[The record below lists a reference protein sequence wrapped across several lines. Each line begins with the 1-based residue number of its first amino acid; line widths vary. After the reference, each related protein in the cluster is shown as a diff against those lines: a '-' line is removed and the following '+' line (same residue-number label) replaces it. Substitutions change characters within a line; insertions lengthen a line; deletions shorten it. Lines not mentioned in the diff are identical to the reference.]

1 MAVCGECGQRNP
13 EEARFCLSCGTPLA
27 ERGAAGHEVR
37 KIVTVVF
44 ADLAGSTGFGE
55 RLDPESLRRVQAR
68 FFDAMRLVL
77 ERHGATVEKFIG
89 DAVMAV
95 FGVPFVHEDDALRAV
110 RASFEMREALHEL
123 NAEISPSWGVE
134 LTIRIGVNTGEVVA
148 GDAASGQSFATG
160 DTVNVAARLEQA
172 ADPGEILVGETTFRL
187 VRDAVEAE
195 EVDAL
200 DLRGRGEKV
209 AARRL
214 VSIRPDSP
222 GTARRLETPLVGREN
237 ELRLLHDAFARVERE
252 QGCHLFTL
260 LGPAGVGKSRLVAE
274 FLSGLVGRATSVRGR
289 CLSYGDGITFWPV
302 AEVVREAASL
312 NGEETPGEARGR
324 IAAFLADE
332 DDAPLV
338 AARVSE
344 LVGLADADA
353 GGGEES
359 FWAVRKF
366 LEALARDEPLVVVLD
381 DINWGEPTFLDL
393 IEHIAEWSRGAPI
406 LLVCLARPELLD
418 ERPAWAG
425 GKLNSTSLL
434 LEPLNDEEFDLL
446 VSAHLGPGT
455 LEEDVRAQI
464 MKVAEGN
471 PLFVEETVALLLGQ
485 GLLTRENGHW
495 TAVGLEKVP
504 IPPTIQALLAARI
517 DRLPA
522 PERAVLERAS
532 VEGQVFHAGALGGLH
547 EGRDGSAR
555 LVRALVRKELARP
568 ERSTFPGEEAFRFR
582 HILIRDAAYESIPKE
597 TRAALHEQF
606 ADWLVDAAG
615 ARSLEYA
622 EIVAYHLECAYRL
635 RAQLGPVGEQ
645 GRALADE
652 AAERLAG
659 SAKRAV
665 ARNDMPGAATLYGR
679 AVDLAA
685 AGSPRIEL
693 LVAHAR
699 TLVELGELDAAEAK
713 LRDAVQEA
721 EAAGDRRL
729 AFRARVEEQHLRLKT
744 DPTETTDEVRQVAES
759 SLPVFEE
766 LQDEA
771 GLASAWDLL
780 GQVHL
785 MACRYE
791 LRAEAL
797 ARALDHARR
806 AGDEREDAILIGLGT
821 APYWGPTPV
830 DECMERCQEL
840 LAEIGGQ
847 RPTVEAALVGTLAGL
862 EAMRGNFDEARRL
875 YARQQTMHEDLGLP
889 YSLAA
894 ATIMAGRIEM
904 LAGEPSAAEAELR
917 RGYTILE
924 GMGEYGVL
932 STLAAYLADAVY
944 AQGRYDEADRL
955 THVSEESATSD
966 DIASHVWWRVTRAR
980 VLARRGNHEEA
991 ERIGSE
997 ALALAEV
1004 TDDLFIR
1011 GRALTD
1017 LAEVRRLGETVD
1029 GSVPLLEEALR
1040 LFEAKGDTVSSG
1052 RTRAVLSAARAD

>member
-1 MAVCGECGQRNP
+1 MAACAECGQRNP
-13 EEARFCLSCGTPLA
+13 EEARFCLSCGAPLT
-27 ERGAAGHEVR
+27 ERAAPAHEVR
-37 KIVTVVF
+37 KTVTVVF

-68 FFDAMRLVL
+68 FFEEMRLVL

-110 RASFEMREALHEL
+110 RASFEMREALEGL
-123 NAEISPSWGVE
+123 NAEVSPAWGVE
-134 LTIRIGVNTGEVVA
+134 LAIRIGVNTGEVVA
-148 GDAASGQSFATG
+148 GDPAAGQSFATG
-160 DTVNVAARLEQA
+160 DTVNIAARLEQA
-172 ADPGEILVGETTFRL
+172 ADPGEILAGETTFRL

-195 EVDAL
+195 EVDPL

-222 GTARRLETPLVGREN
+222 GTIRRLETPLVGREN
-237 ELRLLHDAFARVERE
+237 ELRLLHDAFARVARERR
-252 QGCHLFTL
+252 CHLFTL
-260 LGPAGVGKSRLVAE
+260 LGSAGVGKSRLVAE
-274 FLSGLVGRATSVRGR
+274 FLSGLVGRATAVRGR

-302 AEVVREAASL
+302 GEVVREAACL
-312 NGEETPGEARGR
+312 NGEETPGEARSR

-332 DDAPLV
+332 DDAALV

-344 LVGLADADA
+344 LVGLADAGA
-353 GGGEES
+353 GEES

-366 LEALARDEPLVVVLD
+366 LEALARDRPLVVVFD
-381 DINWGEPTFLDL
+381 DVNWGEPTFLDL
-393 IEHIAEWSRGAPI
+393 VEHIAEWSRGAPI

-464 MKVAEGN
+464 MRVAEGN
-471 PLFVEETVALLLGQ
+471 PLFVEETVALLLGE

-495 TAVGLEKVP
+495 AGAGLEEVP

-532 VEGQVFHAGALGGLH
+532 VEGQVFHAGALGGLQ

-555 LVRALVRKELARP
+555 LVQALVRKELVRP

-606 ADWLVDAAG
+606 AGWLVDVAG
-615 ARSLEYA
+615 ARSLEYE
-622 EIVAYHLECAYRL
+622 EIVAYHLESAYRL
-635 RAQLGPVGEQ
+635 RAELGPVGEG
-645 GRALADE
+645 GRALADK

-665 ARNDMPGAATLYGR
+665 ARDDMPAAATLYGR
-679 AVDLAA
+679 AVDLAE
-685 AGSPRIEL
+685 GSLRIEL

-699 TLVELGELDAAEAK
+699 TLVELGELDLAETK
-713 LRDAVQEA
+713 LGEAVDGA
-721 EAAGDRRL
+721 EAAGNRRL
-729 AFRARVEEQHLRLKT
+729 ALRALVEQQFLRLKT
-744 DPTETTDEVRQVAES
+744 DPTETTGEARRVAEAA
-759 SLPVFEE
+759 LPVFEE
-766 LQDEA
+766 LGDEA
-771 GLASAWDLL
+771 GLATAWDLL

-797 ARALDHARR
+797 ARALEHARR
-806 AGDEREDAILIGLGT
+806 AGDEREDGILIGLGT

-830 DECMERCQEL
+830 PECAERCEKL

-847 RPTVEAALVGTLAGL
+847 RPTVEAALLGTLAGL
-862 EAMRGNFDEARRL
+862 EAMRGSFDDARGL
-875 YARQQTMHEDLGLP
+875 YARQQSMHEDLGRP
-889 YSLAA
+889 YSFAA

-904 LAGEPSAAEAELR
+904 LAGEPAAAEAELR
-917 RGYTILE
+917 RGYAILE
-924 GMGEYGVL
+924 GMGELGVL

-944 AQGRYDEADRL
+944 AQGRYDEAEHL
-955 THVSEESATSD
+955 TRVSEEAATSD

-980 VLARRGNHEEA
+980 VLAQRGMNEEA
-991 ERIGSE
+991 EQIGSE

-1004 TDDLFIR
+1004 TDDLFMR

-1017 LAEVRRLGETVD
+1017 LAEVRRLGKAAD
-1029 GSVPLLEEALR
+1029 GSVPLLQEALR
-1040 LFEAKGDTVSSG
+1040 LFEAKGDTVSAG
-1052 RTRAVLSAARAD
+1052 RTQANLSAANAVQI

>member
-1 MAVCGECGQRNP
+1 MAVCADCGQRNP
-13 EEARFCLSCGTPLA
+13 EEARFCLSCGAPLA
-27 ERGAAGHEVR
+27 ERAAAGHEVR
-37 KIVTVVF
+37 KTVTVVF

-68 FFDAMRLVL
+68 FFDGMRLVL

-110 RASFEMREALHEL
+110 RASFEMREALEEL
-123 NAEISPSWGVE
+123 NAEISPTWGVK
-134 LTIRIGVNTGEVVA
+134 LAIRIGVNTGEVVA

-195 EVDAL
+195 EVDSL

-222 GTARRLETPLVGREN
+222 GTLRRLETPLVGREN

-274 FLSGLVGRATSVRGR
+274 FLSGLVGRATAVRGR

-302 AEVVREAASL
+302 AEVVREAVSL

-344 LVGLADADA
+344 LVGLADA

-366 LEALARDEPLVVVLD
+366 LEALARDRPLVVVLD
-381 DINWGEPTFLDL
+381 DVNWGEPTFLDL
-393 IEHIAEWSRGAPI
+393 VEHIAEWSRGAPI

-418 ERPAWAG
+418 ERPAWSG

-455 LEEDVRAQI
+455 LEEEVRAQI
-464 MKVAEGN
+464 MQVAEGN
-471 PLFVEETVALLLGQ
+471 PLFVEETVALLVGE

-495 TAVGLEKVP
+495 AAAGLEKVP

-532 VEGQVFHAGALGGLH
+532 VEGQVFHTGALGGLQ
-547 EGRDGSAR
+547 EGRDGTAR
-555 LVRALVRKELARP
+555 LVHALVRKELVRP
-568 ERSTFPGEEAFRFR
+568 ERSAFPGEEAFRFR

-597 TRAALHEQF
+597 TRADLHEQF
-606 ADWLVDAAG
+606 ADWLVEAAG
-615 ARSLEYA
+615 ARSLEYE

-635 RAQLGPVGEQ
+635 RAQLGPVGER

-665 ARNDMPGAATLYGR
+665 ARNDMPAAATLYAR
-679 AVDLAA
+679 ATDLAA
-685 AGSPRIEL
+685 EGPLRIEL

-699 TLVELGELDAAEAK
+699 TLVEIGELDAAEMK

-729 AFRARVEEQHLRLKT
+729 AMRARVEDQHLRLKT
-744 DPTETTDEVRQVAES
+744 DPTETTEEARRVAES
-759 SLPVFEE
+759 SLPLFDEFA
-766 LQDEA
+766 DEA

-797 ARALDHARR
+797 ARALEHARR

-830 DECMERCQEL
+830 DECTKRCEDL
-840 LAEIGGQ
+840 LAEIGGR

-862 EAMRGNFDEARRL
+862 EAMRGNFDEARGL
-875 YARQQTMHEDLGLP
+875 YARQQSMHEDLGLP

-904 LAGEPSAAEAELR
+904 LAGEPAAAEAELR
-917 RGYTILE
+917 RGYVILE
-924 GMGEYGVL
+924 GMGELGVL

-955 THVSEESATSD
+955 THVSEDAATSD

-980 VLARRGNHEEA
+980 ILARRGSHEEA

-1004 TDDLFIR
+1004 TDDLVIR

-1017 LAEVRRLGETVD
+1017 LAEVRRLGEASD

-1040 LFEAKGDTVSSG
+1040 LFEAKGDTVSAG
-1052 RTRAVLSAARAD
+1052 RTRAALSAASAG

>member
-1 MAVCGECGQRNP
+1 
-13 EEARFCLSCGTPLA
+13 
-27 ERGAAGHEVR
+27 VR
-37 KIVTVVF
+37 KTVTVVF
-44 ADLAGSTGFGE
+44 ADLAGSTGLGE

-68 FFDAMRLVL
+68 FFDGMRIVL

-110 RASFEMREALHEL
+110 RASFEMREALEEL

-134 LTIRIGVNTGEVVA
+134 LAIRIGVNTGEVVA
-148 GDAASGQSFATG
+148 GDSATGQSFATG

-172 ADPGEILVGETTFRL
+172 ADPGEILIGETTFRL

-195 EVDAL
+195 EVDTL
-200 DLRGRGEKV
+200 DLRGRDENV

-214 VSIRPDSP
+214 VTIRPDSP
-222 GTARRLETPLVGREN
+222 GTVRRFETPLVGREN
-237 ELRLLHDAFARVERE
+237 ELRLLHDAFARVARD
-252 QGCHLFTL
+252 QSCHLFTL

-274 FLSGLVGRATSVRGR
+274 FLSALVGRATTVRGR

-302 AEVVREAASL
+302 AEVVREAACL
-312 NGEETPGEARGR
+312 NGEETPKEARSR
-324 IAAFLADE
+324 IAAFLVDE
-332 DDAPLV
+332 DDAALV

-344 LVGLADADA
+344 LVGLADAGA
-353 GGGEES
+353 GEES
-359 FWAVRKF
+359 FWAVRKL
-366 LEALARDEPLVVVLD
+366 LEALARDRPLVVVLD
-381 DINWGEPTFLDL
+381 DVNWGEPTFLDL
-393 IEHIAEWSRGAPI
+393 VEHIAEWSRGAPI

-455 LEEDVRAQI
+455 LEEEVRAQI
-464 MKVAEGN
+464 MQVAQGN
-471 PLFVEETVALLLGQ
+471 PLFVEETVALLLGE
-485 GLLTRENGHW
+485 GLLTRENGRW
-495 TAVGLEKVP
+495 VAAAGLEQVP

-532 VEGQVFHAGALGGLH
+532 VEGQVFHAGALQA
-547 EGRDGSAR
+547 EGSEGSAP
-555 LVRALVRKELARP
+555 LVRALVRKELVRP

-597 TRAALHEQF
+597 TRATLHEQF
-606 ADWLVDAAG
+606 AAWLVEAAG
-615 ARSLEYA
+615 PRSLEYE
-622 EIVAYHLECAYRL
+622 EIVAYHLERAYRL
-635 RAQLGPVGEQ
+635 RAQLGPVGER
-645 GRALADE
+645 GRALAAE
-652 AAERLAG
+652 AAGRLAG

-665 ARNDMPGAATLYGR
+665 ARDDMPAAARLYGR
-679 AVDLAA
+679 AVELAA
-685 AGSPRIEL
+685 EGPLRIEL
-693 LVAHAR
+693 LVALAR
-699 TLVELGELDAAEAK
+699 TLVELGELDEAETK
-713 LRDAVQEA
+713 LGDAVQEA
-721 EAAGDRRL
+721 EAVGDRRL
-729 AFRARVEEQHLRLKT
+729 ALRARVEEQFLRLKT
-744 DPTETTDEVRQVAES
+744 DPTETTEEARRVAEAA
-759 SLPVFEE
+759 LPVFEE
-766 LQDEA
+766 LGDDA
-771 GLASAWDLL
+771 GLATAWDLL

-797 ARALDHARR
+797 ARALEHARR
-806 AGDEREDAILIGLGT
+806 AGDEREDAILVGLGT

-830 DECMERCQEL
+830 DECTERCEEL
-840 LAEIGGQ
+840 LAEIDGR
-847 RPTVEAALVGTLAGL
+847 RPTVEAALLGTLAGL
-862 EAMRGNFDEARRL
+862 EAMRGNFDDARGL
-875 YARQQTMHEDLGLP
+875 YARQQSMHEDLGRP

-904 LAGEPSAAEAELR
+904 LAGEPAAAEAELR
-917 RGYTILE
+917 RGYSILE
-924 GMGEYGVL
+924 DMGELGVL

-944 AQGRYDEADRL
+944 AQGRYDEAEHL
-955 THVSEESATSD
+955 THVSEEAATSD

-980 VLARRGNHEEA
+980 VLARRRSHEEA

-1004 TDDLFIR
+1004 TDDLFMR
-1011 GRALTD
+1011 GRALIN
-1017 LAEVRRLGETVD
+1017 LAEVRRLGEAAD

-1040 LFEAKGDTVSSG
+1040 LFEAKGDTVSAG
-1052 RTRAVLSAARAD
+1052 RTRAALSAASAG

>member
-1 MAVCGECGQRNP
+1 MAVCAECGQRNP
-13 EEARFCLSCGTPLA
+13 EEARFCLSCGAPLA
-27 ERGAAGHEVR
+27 DRGAAGHEVR
-37 KIVTVVF
+37 KTVTVVF

-110 RASFEMREALHEL
+110 RASFEMREALEEL

-134 LTIRIGVNTGEVVA
+134 LMIRIGVNTGEVVA

-172 ADPGEILVGETTFRL
+172 ADPGEILAGETTFRL

-195 EVDAL
+195 EVDPL
-200 DLRGRGEKV
+200 ELRGRGEKV

-214 VSIRPDSP
+214 RSILPDSP
-222 GTARRLETPLVGREN
+222 GTVRRLETPLVGREN

-274 FLSGLVGRATSVRGR
+274 FLSNLAGRATAVRGR

-312 NGEETPGEARGR
+312 NGEETPEEARGR
-324 IAAFLADE
+324 IAAFLTDE
-332 DDAPLV
+332 DDATLV

-344 LVGLADADA
+344 LVGLADAR
-353 GGGEES
+353 GGEES

-366 LEALARDEPLVVVLD
+366 LEALARDRPLVVVLD
-381 DINWGEPTFLDL
+381 DVNWGEPTFLDL
-393 IEHIAEWSRGAPI
+393 VEHVADWSRGAPI

-446 VSAHLGPGT
+446 VSSHLGPGA
-455 LEEDVRAQI
+455 LEEGVRAQI
-464 MKVAEGN
+464 MQVAEGN
-471 PLFVEETVALLLGQ
+471 PLFVEETVALLLGE
-485 GLLTRENGHW
+485 GLLTRENGQW
-495 TAVGLEKVP
+495 AAAGLEKVP

-522 PERAVLERAS
+522 AERAVLERAS
-532 VEGQVFHAGALGGLH
+532 VEGQVFHAGALGGLQ

-555 LVRALVRKELARP
+555 LIRALVRKELVRP

-597 TRAALHEQF
+597 TRADLHEQF
-606 ADWLVDAAG
+606 ADWLVEAAG
-615 ARSLEYA
+615 ARSLEYE

-635 RAQLGPVGEQ
+635 REQLGPVGER

-665 ARNDMPGAATLYGR
+665 ARNDMPAAATLYAR
-679 AVDLAA
+679 ATDLAA
-685 AGSPRIEL
+685 EGPRRIEL

-699 TLVELGELDAAEAK
+699 TLVEIGELDAAEMK

-729 AFRARVEEQHLRLKT
+729 ALRARVEEQHLRLKT
-744 DPTETTDEVRQVAES
+744 DPTETTEEARRVAES

-766 LQDEA
+766 FGDEA

-797 ARALDHARR
+797 ARALEHARR

-830 DECMERCQEL
+830 DECTERCAEL
-840 LAEIGGQ
+840 LAEIGGR

-862 EAMRGNFDEARRL
+862 EAMRGNFEDARGL
-875 YARQQTMHEDLGLP
+875 YAQQQAMHEDLGRP

-904 LAGEPSAAEAELR
+904 LAGEPAAAEAELR
-917 RGYTILE
+917 RGYVILE
-924 GMGEYGVL
+924 GMGELGVL

-944 AQGRYDEADRL
+944 AQDRYDEADHL
-955 THVSEESATSD
+955 THVSEEAATSD

-980 VLARRGNHEEA
+980 VLARRGSHGEA

-1004 TDDLFIR
+1004 TDDLFLR
-1011 GRALTD
+1011 GRALID
-1017 LAEVRRLGETVD
+1017 LADVRRLGEAD
-1029 GSVPLLEEALR
+1029 GRVPLLEEALR
-1040 LFEAKGDTVSSG
+1040 LFEAKGDTVSAG
-1052 RTRAVLSAARAD
+1052 RTRVALSAASAG

>member
-1 MAVCGECGQRNP
+1 MAVCADCGQRNP
-13 EEARFCLSCGTPLA
+13 DEARFCLSCGVPLA
-27 ERGAAGHEVR
+27 DSAPASHEVR
-37 KIVTVVF
+37 KTVTVVF

-68 FFDAMRLVL
+68 FFDGMRLVL

-110 RASFEMREALHEL
+110 RASFEMREALEEL

-134 LTIRIGVNTGEVVA
+134 LVIRIGVNTGEVVA
-148 GDAASGQSFATG
+148 GDTASGQSFATG
-160 DTVNVAARLEQA
+160 DTVNVAARLEQV

-195 EVDAL
+195 EVDPL
-200 DLRGRGEKV
+200 ELRGRGEKV

-214 VSIRPDSP
+214 LSILPDSP
-222 GTARRLETPLVGREN
+222 GTVRRLETPLIGREN

-274 FLSGLVGRATSVRGR
+274 FLSALVGRATAVRGR

-302 AEVVREAASL
+302 AEVVREAARL
-312 NGEETPGEARGR
+312 TGEETPEEAQSR
-324 IAAFLADE
+324 IAAFLAE
-332 DDAPLV
+332 DDDAALV
-338 AARVSE
+338 ADRVSE
-344 LVGLADADA
+344 LVGIADAD
-353 GGGEES
+353 GGEES

-366 LEALARDEPLVVVLD
+366 LEALARDQPLVVVLD
-381 DINWGEPTFLDL
+381 DVNWGEPTFLDL
-393 IEHIAEWSRGAPI
+393 VEHIAEWSRGAPI

-418 ERPAWAG
+418 ERPTWAG

-464 MKVAEGN
+464 MQVAEGN
-471 PLFVEETVALLLGQ
+471 PLFVEETVALLLGE
-485 GLLTRENGHW
+485 GLLIRENGRW
-495 TAVGLEKVP
+495 LAAVGLEKVP

-532 VEGQVFHAGALGGLH
+532 VEGQVFHRGALGGPQ
-547 EGRDGSAR
+547 EGGDGSVG
-555 LVRALVRKELARP
+555 LVRALVRKELVRP

-606 ADWLVDAAG
+606 AGWLVEASG
-615 ARSLEYA
+615 ARSLEYE

-635 RAQLGPVGEQ
+635 HAQLGPVGER

-665 ARNDMPGAATLYGR
+665 ARHDMPAAATLYGR

-685 AGSPRIEL
+685 EGTLRIEL

-699 TLVELGELDAAEAK
+699 TLVELGRLDAAETK
-713 LRDAVQEA
+713 VGEAVREA

-729 AFRARVEEQHLRLKT
+729 ALRARVEEQHLRLKT
-744 DPTETTDEVRQVAES
+744 DPTETTEEARRIAET

-766 LQDEA
+766 LGDEA

-797 ARALDHARR
+797 ARALEHARR

-830 DECMERCQEL
+830 DECTERCKKL
-840 LAEIGGQ
+840 LAEIEGR

-862 EAMRGNFDEARRL
+862 QAMCGNFDHARGL
-875 YARQQTMHEDLGLP
+875 YARQQSMHEDLGRP

-904 LAGEPSAAEAELR
+904 LAGEPAAAEAELR
-917 RGYTILE
+917 RGYVILE
-924 GMGEYGVL
+924 GMGELGVL

-944 AQGRYDEADRL
+944 AQGRYDEADHL
-955 THVSEESATSD
+955 THVSEEAATSD

-980 VLARRGNHEEA
+980 VLARRGSHEEA

-997 ALALAEV
+997 ARALAEV

-1011 GRALTD
+1011 GRALID
-1017 LAEVRRLGETVD
+1017 LAEVRRLGGVD
-1029 GSVPLLEEALR
+1029 GSAPLLEEALR
-1040 LFEAKGDTVSSG
+1040 LFEAKGDTVSAG
-1052 RTRAVLSAARAD
+1052 RTRAALSAASAD

>member
-1 MAVCGECGQRNP
+1 MAACAECGQQNP
-13 EEARFCLSCGTPLA
+13 EEARFCLSCGAPLT
-27 ERGAAGHEVR
+27 ERAAPAHEVR
-37 KIVTVVF
+37 KTVTVVF

-68 FFDAMRLVL
+68 FFEEMRLVL

-110 RASFEMREALHEL
+110 RASFEMREALEGL
-123 NAEISPSWGVE
+123 NAEVSPAWGVE
-134 LTIRIGVNTGEVVA
+134 LAIRIGVNTGEVVA
-148 GDAASGQSFATG
+148 GDPAAGQSFATG
-160 DTVNVAARLEQA
+160 DTVNIAARLEQA
-172 ADPGEILVGETTFRL
+172 ADPGEILAGETTFRL

-195 EVDAL
+195 EVDPL

-214 VSIRPDSP
+214 VSIRPGSP
-222 GTARRLETPLVGREN
+222 GTIRRLETPLVGREN
-237 ELRLLHDAFARVERE
+237 ELRLLHDAFARVARERR
-252 QGCHLFTL
+252 CHLFTL
-260 LGPAGVGKSRLVAE
+260 LGSAGVGKSRLVAE
-274 FLSGLVGRATSVRGR
+274 FLSGLVGRATAVRGR

-302 AEVVREAASL
+302 AEVVREAACL
-312 NGEETPGEARGR
+312 NGEETPGEARSR

-332 DDAPLV
+332 DDAALV

-344 LVGLADADA
+344 LVGLADAGA
-353 GGGEES
+353 GEES

-366 LEALARDEPLVVVLD
+366 LEALARDRPLVVVFD
-381 DINWGEPTFLDL
+381 DVNWGEPTFLDL
-393 IEHIAEWSRGAPI
+393 VEHIAEWSRGAPI

-464 MKVAEGN
+464 MRVAEGN
-471 PLFVEETVALLLGQ
+471 PLFVEETVALLLGE

-495 TAVGLEKVP
+495 AGTGLEEVP

-532 VEGQVFHAGALGGLH
+532 VEGQVFHAGALGGLQ

-555 LVRALVRKELARP
+555 LVQALVRKELVRP

-606 ADWLVDAAG
+606 AGWLVDVAG
-615 ARSLEYA
+615 ARSLEYE
-622 EIVAYHLECAYRL
+622 EIVAYHLESAYRL
-635 RAQLGPVGEQ
+635 RAELGPVGKG
-645 GRALADE
+645 GRALADK

-665 ARNDMPGAATLYGR
+665 ARDDMPAAATLYGR
-679 AVDLAA
+679 AVDLAE
-685 AGSPRIEL
+685 GSLRIEL

-699 TLVELGELDAAEAK
+699 TLVELGELDLAETK
-713 LRDAVQEA
+713 LGEAVDGA
-721 EAAGDRRL
+721 EAAGNRRL
-729 AFRARVEEQHLRLKT
+729 ALRALVEQQFLRLKT
-744 DPTETTDEVRQVAES
+744 DPTETTEEARRVAEAA
-759 SLPVFEE
+759 LPVFEE
-766 LQDEA
+766 LGDEA
-771 GLASAWDLL
+771 GLATAWDLL

-797 ARALDHARR
+797 ARALEHARR
-806 AGDEREDAILIGLGT
+806 AGDEREDGILIGLGT

-830 DECMERCQEL
+830 PECAERCEKL
-840 LAEIGGQ
+840 LAEIGGR
-847 RPTVEAALVGTLAGL
+847 RPTVEAALLGTLAGL
-862 EAMRGNFDEARRL
+862 EAMRGSFDDARGL
-875 YARQQTMHEDLGLP
+875 YARQQSMHEDLGRP
-889 YSLAA
+889 YSFAA

-904 LAGEPSAAEAELR
+904 LAGEPAAAEAELR
-917 RGYTILE
+917 RGYAILE
-924 GMGEYGVL
+924 GMGELGVL

-944 AQGRYDEADRL
+944 AQGRYDEAEHL
-955 THVSEESATSD
+955 TRVSEEAATSD

-980 VLARRGNHEEA
+980 VLAQRGMNEEA
-991 ERIGSE
+991 EQIGSE

-1004 TDDLFIR
+1004 TDDLFMR

-1017 LAEVRRLGETVD
+1017 LAEVRRLGKAAD
-1029 GSVPLLEEALR
+1029 GSVPLLQEALR
-1040 LFEAKGDTVSSG
+1040 LFEAKGDTVSAG
-1052 RTRAVLSAARAD
+1052 RTQADLSAANAVQI